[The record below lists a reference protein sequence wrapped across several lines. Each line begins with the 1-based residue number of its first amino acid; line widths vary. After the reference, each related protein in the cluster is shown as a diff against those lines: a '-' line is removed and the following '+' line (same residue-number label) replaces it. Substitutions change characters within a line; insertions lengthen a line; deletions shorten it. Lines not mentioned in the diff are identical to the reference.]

1 MRSSLL
7 PRILLT
13 ASLIL
18 PLSVHSAVKVG
29 EPGELRDLHYGEVLF
44 QLYQQ
49 NYFEAIVHLIAARKQ
64 GLMKAYEDEPEL
76 LLGGLYLAYGMP
88 DPAETLFQRV
98 LEKSASPELQ
108 SRAWLQLAKARHRRD
123 DGQAAEKALNK
134 VGKGLKPAEN
144 DESVNLLGLIQLQ
157 RNEDRA
163 ALDTLNKLSDK
174 SDWSLYAD
182 FNQAIAHLRQGEQKQ
197 ALDLLRRIGDT
208 EVESEEM
215 KAVKDRANLLLGYLM
230 LEAKRPDA
238 ALEALQKVRLHGP
251 SSSQA
256 LLGAGWASLQQN
268 KPDQAL
274 VPWQMLAARTTNEPA
289 VLEVQLAIPYALAM
303 LKAEQQSLQG
313 YNDAITRYSASI
325 GDLDRAMQTIQQSG
339 FPDNLLNDAQ
349 QTDDK
354 NPDQSALHAQLPLL
368 LSKNAFQERL
378 QDYRDLRQLER
389 NLQQWQQKIVT
400 YQGMLEVRKQAY
412 AQQNPKVDAFLAG
425 DSLKQME
432 GERNELQSTY
442 EKAASPEEPP
452 FILTTSEE
460 KAALK
465 RLDRINELI
474 EKYNQNGRLD
484 AQREAARL
492 MQGILIW
499 RTVTEHPARIWTLK
513 KQMTDLDQSL
523 DKTRKLMADLG
534 QARQQTKGRFAA
546 FGQRIDTLEKG
557 IPALLKQTAALRS
570 EEARKLQ
577 DMAIAVLEQRKTLL
591 HDYLIQARF
600 GVASLLD
607 SSSADNT
614 EGSKK

>member
-1 MRSSLL
+1 LRSSLL

-18 PLSVHSAVKVG
+18 PISVHSAVKVG

-49 NYFEAIVHLIAARKQ
+49 NYFEAIVHLLSARKQ

-123 DGQAAEKALNK
+123 DSQAAEKALNK

-163 ALDTLNKLSDK
+163 ALDTLNKLKDE

-197 ALDLLRRIGDT
+197 ALDLLHKVGDT
-208 EVESEEM
+208 EAASEEM

-230 LEAKRPDA
+230 LEAKQPDA
-238 ALEALQKVRLHGP
+238 ALQALQKVRLHGP

-289 VLEVQLAIPYALAM
+289 VLEVQLAIPYALAQ
-303 LKAEQQSLQG
+303 LQAEQQSLQG
-313 YNDAITRYSASI
+313 YNDAIARFSASI
-325 GDLDRAMQTIQQSG
+325 GDIDRAMQTIQQSG
-339 FPDNLLNDAQ
+339 FPDNLLNDTQ
-349 QTDDK
+349 QADDK
-354 NPDQSALHAQLPLL
+354 NPDESALQAQLPLL

-389 NLQQWQQKIVT
+389 NLQGWQEKIVT
-400 YQGMLEVRKQAY
+400 YQGMLDVRMQAY

-432 GERNELQSTY
+432 GERDKLQSTY

-452 FILTTSEE
+452 FTLTTSEE

-465 RLDRINELI
+465 RLDHINELI
-474 EKYNQNGRLD
+474 EKYNQDGRLD

-492 MQGILIW
+492 MQGILVW
-499 RTVTEHPARIWTLK
+499 RTVTEQPARIWTLK
-513 KQMTDLDQSL
+513 KQMTDLDQNL

-546 FGQRIDTLEKG
+546 FGQRIDKLEQG
-557 IPALLKQTAALRS
+557 IPVLLKQTAALRS
-570 EEARKLQ
+570 EEAKKLQ

-607 SSSADNT
+607 SSSAANQ
-614 EGSKK
+614 EGSNK